1 MRDIWEDDSR
11 GMATIVRNCS
21 VVKGRYVRGGSLH
34 GQILDSEGHWAKK
47 RIFFGCKVLGA
58 AVSAAERFGVQG
70 DQLIAVQIHESDAS
84 RTCEDSGR
92 WESEAVV
99 ESTFTRTLEDSAVF
113 GGSGSEEN
121 WMAEGDA
128 AG

>member
-1 MRDIWEDDSR
+1 MGEHLPCRIRDELGRPFVLIMVKFRSR
-11 GMATIVRNCS
+11 HRVIKIRFS
-21 VVKGRYVRGGSLH
+21 VV
-34 GQILDSEGHWAKK
+34 A
-47 RIFFGCKVLGA
+47 
-58 AVSAAERFGVQG
+58 RFGDER
-70 DQLIAVQIHESDAS
+70 DQLIAVQIHESNAS
-84 RTCEDSGR
+84 RTCEDSGG

-99 ESTFTRTLEDSAVF
+99 ESTFTRTLEDSTFF

>member
-1 MRDIWEDDSR
+1 
-11 GMATIVRNCS
+11 MAP
-21 VVKGRYVRGGSLH
+21 
-34 GQILDSEGHWAKK
+34 
-47 RIFFGCKVLGA
+47 FGD
-58 AVSAAERFGVQG
+58 EG

-92 WESEAVV
+92 CESDAIVK
-99 ESTFTRTLEDSAVF
+99 STFTRTLEDSALF
-113 GGSGSEEN
+113 GGSGSEEK

>member
-1 MRDIWEDDSR
+1 
-11 GMATIVRNCS
+11 MA
-21 VVKGRYVRGGSLH
+21 LH
-34 GQILDSEGHWAKK
+34 GQILDSEGPLSQETHYL
-47 RIFFGCKVLGA
+47 RLQSSGGCG
-58 AVSAAERFGVQG
+58 VSSGDLCVARVGDEG
-70 DQLIAVQIHESDAS
+70 DQFIPVQIHESDAS

-92 WESEAVV
+92 WEGEAVV